1 MDSNR
6 MENVDNK
13 VYDLFQNAYEQLKEA
28 KVSFDE
34 NIISQIEKAKEKMFG
49 EYKKKKS

>member
-1 MDSNR
+1 MGI
-6 MENVDNK
+6 ETNK
-13 VYDLFQNAYEQLKEA
+13 VYNLFQDAYEQLKEA

-34 NIISQIEKAKEKMFG
+34 NIISKIEKAKEKMFV